1 MEDNKQFNKKPR
13 IPLNPPKSQC
23 SWMKTKWTNINAQ
36 KIQYLNPHYQFERR
50 SRCPIDPDDEFSQ
63 CKLPNIK
70 RYLKESKGVRAEEL
84 FDLRVLRE
92 DLSSARGMRLI
103 CVWPE
108 KICTHYTLFFST
120 LFPAVPHFSPLSL
133 SLSLFRPRSLPL
145 SPLFSHYKLFMCFL
159 LPPQRYSWSCGDG
172 GIVKMKM
179 GILSF
184 ITLLDLQ
191 DVSESGPNMMDSLG

>member
-1 MEDNKQFNKKPR
+1 MINSYGNKHKLAKLTAPENAGNIAYETTCKRTIQKGGSRMEDNKQFNKKPR

-120 LFPAVPHFSPLSL
+120 LFPSVPHFSPLSVSLSFSPSLPPVL
-133 SLSLFRPRSLPL
+133 SL
-145 SPLFSHYKLFMCFL
+145 
-159 LPPQRYSWSCGDG
+159 
-172 GIVKMKM
+172 
-179 GILSF
+179 
-184 ITLLDLQ
+184 
-191 DVSESGPNMMDSLG
+191 